1 MRAAALFPG
10 AALCFAALAQPAAA
24 GPVEC
29 LAAWGLFGEE
39 MLPGL
44 PHGSGPAERAAW
56 RAKLADARAACRDG
70 FNASASAFARD
81 DLKWTQTSYV
91 QPQMHPFDRYFYE
104 PGVGYT
110 VDRYLAD
117 VERRYGGVD
126 SVLLWPNYPNIG
138 VDSRN
143 QIDLFRAL
151 PGGLPALRGVVD
163 ELKARGVRVLLPY
176 NPWDTATRREGTTD
190 AVAMAALVNAVHADG
205 FNGDTMASVGE
216 EFFAASPGI
225 AIEPELMG
233 VPSMSSWHTL
243 GWAYWSLGNASTAPR
258 VDFYKHSLDSRWM
271 SHACERWSKNKTN
284 YIQTSFFNGVGF
296 VSWENV
302 WCGKLFSFFCVIPGR
317 VLDRQNS
324 RVQGDVESDARG
336 GRRAAAPRLR
346 HRALLRPGRLP
357 HQP

>member
-1 MRAAALFPG
+1 
-10 AALCFAALAQPAAA
+10 
-24 GPVEC
+24 
-29 LAAWGLFGEE
+29 
-39 MLPGL
+39 MLE
-44 PHGSGPAERAAW
+44 S
-56 RAKLADARAACRDG
+56 
-70 FNASASAFARD
+70 
-81 DLKWTQTSYV
+81 
-91 QPQMHPFDRYFYE
+91 
-104 PGVGYT
+104 
-110 VDRYLAD
+110 
-117 VERRYGGVD
+117 
-126 SVLLWPNYPNIG
+126 
-138 VDSRN
+138 
-143 QIDLFRAL
+143 L
-151 PGGLPALRGVVD
+151 PGGVAGVAALVSAFKR
-163 ELKARGVRVLLPY
+163 AGVRVLLPY

-302 WCGKLFSFFCVIPGR
+302 WCGTLFSFFCVIPGR